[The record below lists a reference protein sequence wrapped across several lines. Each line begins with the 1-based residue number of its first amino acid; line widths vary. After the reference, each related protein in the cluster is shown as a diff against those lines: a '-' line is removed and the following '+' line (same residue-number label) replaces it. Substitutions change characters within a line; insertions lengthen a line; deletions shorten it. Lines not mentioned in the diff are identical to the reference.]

1 MGRAQARLR
10 QIQPS
15 GLEPLFSCEQ
25 AFSRPQHPALAGLAG
40 TESNEQVMSGEE
52 RHGVC
57 FSAAQT
63 ISPGSEEL
71 EHPMIRDLSYG
82 IRTLGRTPGF
92 TLIAVLTIALGIA
105 GNTAIFSA
113 IDEQVL
119 RSLPVPHPEQLVEF

>member
-1 MGRAQARLR
+1 MLVKQHTNKPSISSTYGPRTGTPSSNPAIWSRAIVQLR
-10 QIQPS
+10 TGI
-15 GLEPLFSCEQ
+15 FK
-25 AFSRPQHPALAGLAG
+25 AAHPALAGLAG

-82 IRTLGRTPGF
+82 IRT
-92 TLIAVLTIALGIA
+92 
-105 GNTAIFSA
+105 
-113 IDEQVL
+113 
-119 RSLPVPHPEQLVEF
+119 